1 MPFTMTIT
9 VITICRNSAQ
19 TLQRTIDSILLQQL
33 KPQQYL
39 LVDGASTDNTL
50 NILQQN
56 LPLLQSAGISAKILP
71 QAPLQADEAGIPVA
85 WNQGLQ
91 QADGDIIALLN
102 SDDWYEPQTLAKI
115 LQAFTENPETEA
127 VVCPVRLLHPAGGE
141 KLLLP
146 RCLYLLPLLM
156 PLPHPGCFFR
166 RSLYDRIGHY
176 DTHYRIA
183 ADYDFIWRCRQA
195 ETLWRTLA
203 EPLVNMEA
211 GGLANSS
218 RKKAR
223 LETLTIARNYIPWC
237 PLPYLAYLLRQ
248 LTGR

>member
-1 MPFTMTIT
+1 MTIT
-9 VITICRNSAQ
+9 VITICRNSAR
-19 TLQRTIDSILLQQL
+19 TLQRTIDSILQQQR

-39 LVDGASTDNTL
+39 FVDGASTDDTL

-56 LPLLQSAGISAKILP
+56 LPRLQSTGIQATIL
-71 QAPLQADEAGIPVA
+71 QQLPLHPSEAGIPAA

-102 SDDWYEPQTLAKI
+102 SDDWYEPQTLAEI
-115 LQAFTENPETEA
+115 LQAFTEDQETEA
-127 VVCPVRLLHPAGGE
+127 VVCPVRLLNPAGRE
-141 KLLLP
+141 ILLPP
-146 RCLYLLPLLM
+146 RCLCLLPMLM

-176 DTHYRIA
+176 DTRYSIA
-183 ADYDFIWRCRQA
+183 ADYDFIWRCHKAGTQ
-195 ETLWRTLA
+195 WRTLA
-203 EPLVNMEA
+203 KPLVNMEA

-223 LETLTIARNYIPWC
+223 LETLTIARKYIPWSS
-237 PLPYLAYLLRQ
+237 LPYLAWLLRF